1 MRHFTRAQLDRAF
14 EAQSIA
20 VIGAKKSGNYFWLRR
35 FQTFP
40 GKLYSVHVNPESARE
55 IEALGISSHS
65 SILEV
70 PRPDYVMVNTA
81 RRHAVDTFAQC
92 IKAGAGAV
100 AFFTSGFAE
109 TDAEGARMQETLAR
123 MSRESGVPLFGPN
136 CLGIYNPARGMEIM
150 ANMPLGEAGPVGMV
164 GQSGTHSAYFA
175 KALWSWHGLRCAR
188 AISFGNAAALDAA
201 DWIEYLGQDERVKV
215 LAAYIE
221 GVGDKEVSDYQRFAA
236 AVRAVAAKKPVVIWK
251 GGDSVDGG
259 RVTTAHTGV
268 RPVPPQEW
276 AALLADTGAIGVNSM
291 EALVDTV
298 AVLVK
303 LPPATQPR
311 GPRAGVVVLTGGQ
324 GPAVTDALGRH
335 GLRVP
340 ALSQASHDELA
351 AFFDPIGGG
360 FHNPLDAAYA
370 METPAML
377 ARELDILDR
386 DPNIDFVV
394 MDFFQTIMSPR
405 RLQSGYGVGKEH
417 LQHEQAAVS
426 FLDVLAAHAA
436 RATKPFFTIV
446 SPATAEREG
455 LELRELLTR
464 RGLLAIPGA
473 ERAAT
478 AYANGLAHWARA
490 APGRG
495 AA

>member
-1 MRHFTRAQLDRAF
+1 M
-14 EAQSIA
+14 SI
-20 VIGAKKSGNYFWLRR
+20 
-35 FQTFP
+35 
-40 GKLYSVHVNPESARE
+40 
-55 IEALGISSHS
+55 
-65 SILEV
+65 
-70 PRPDYVMVNTA
+70 
-81 RRHAVDTFAQC
+81 
-92 IKAGAGAV
+92 
-100 AFFTSGFAE
+100 
-109 TDAEGARMQETLAR
+109 
-123 MSRESGVPLFGPN
+123 ESGVPLLGPN

-175 KALWSWHGLRCAR
+175 KALWQWHGLRLAR

-201 DWIEYLGQDERVKV
+201 DWIEYMGEDDRIKV

-221 GVGDKEVSDYQRFAA
+221 GVGSREAGDHQRFAA
-236 AVRAVAAKKPVVIWK
+236 AVRSVAAKKPVVIWK
-251 GGDSVDGG
+251 GGNSADGG
-259 RVTTAHTGV
+259 RVTAAHTGV
-268 RPVPPQEW
+268 RPISPEDWSV
-276 AALLADTGAIGVNSM
+276 LLAGTGAIGVDCM
-291 EALVDTV
+291 EALADTV
-298 AVLVK
+298 AMLVK
-303 LPPATQPR
+303 LPLTSSHPAGGPRAPGMQAR

-324 GPAVTDALGRH
+324 APALTDALGRH

-340 ALSQASHDELA
+340 ALSQAGHAALA
-351 AFFDPIGGG
+351 EFFDPIGGG

-386 DPNIDFVV
+386 DANIDFVL

-417 LQHEQAAVS
+417 LQHDKAEVS

-436 RATKPFFTIV
+436 RATKPFFTTV
-446 SPATAEREG
+446 SAGTTEREA
-455 LELRELLTR
+455 LELRELLTQ

-478 AYANGLAHWARA
+478 AYAKALAYWMAR
-490 APGRG
+490 PDD
-495 AA
+495 